1 MVGQED
7 DSYIVDQ
14 AVEVPS
20 RQNGLR
26 QIIPMVLLGAGVL
39 GLLLIGFV
47 AYQQGKDS
55 RKNGE
60 IPTVKASAE
69 PYKIKPEN
77 PGGMEIPNTDKQVF
91 ENLVKNPE
99 TKDNKAE
106 TILMKNTVEQPIS
119 REQLKSEAGS
129 QKPEERNQKAED
141 LAKTAVK
148 PVKETE
154 QVIAKELPIKDIPV
168 IAPRV
173 IKPSSEPVKEA
184 KVKRIEPTRDIAIR
198 TDSGTSN
205 SKGGYRLQLG
215 AYKSESEAITSWEA
229 IKKKHSAIIGNFEYD
244 IEKADLKEKGIFF
257 RLRVG
262 SISGKSEAELACKK
276 LITAKQ
282 GCFVVKTSKSS

>member
-7 DSYIVDQ
+7 DNYTVDE
-14 AVEVPS
+14 AAEIPS
-20 RQNGLR
+20 RQSGLR

-47 AYQQGKDS
+47 AYQQGRDS
-55 RKNGE
+55 RKSGE
-60 IPTVKASAE
+60 IPTVKAPVE

-99 TKDNKAE
+99 IKDNKAE
-106 TILMKNTVEQPIS
+106 IILMKNTVEQPIN
-119 REQLKSEAGS
+119 RDQLKSEAGNL
-129 QKPEERNQKAED
+129 KPEARIKPED
-141 LAKTAVK
+141 LAKTAVR

-154 QVIAKELPIKDIPV
+154 QIAAKELPVKEIPT
-168 IAPRV
+168 IAPS
-173 IKPSSEPVKEA
+173 ITKPAIEPVKEA

-198 TDSGTSN
+198 TDSGASN

-229 IKKKHSAIIGNFEYD
+229 IKKKHQAIIGNFEYD

-282 GCFVVKTSKSS
+282 GCFVVKTTSKSS